1 MKKILLALVMTFIV
15 AMLPSVVLAAPYYL
29 PAEVSST
36 ATDLIVI
43 TNPPSF
49 SSTQRS
55 VVFSGYGK
63 NGTNITLY
71 VYEGGSY
78 RQLTTYGAPVT
89 ANINASGVF
98 WKKVDFTSGNKKI
111 LIRAENSGR
120 VQYVKREV
128 AVFNPNLADKIK
140 GYSVNIPFA
149 LQNLIR

>member
-1 MKKILLALVMTFIV
+1 MKKLLLSFAVACIV
-15 AMLPSVVLAAPYYL
+15 ALMPVVSMAAPYYL
-29 PAEVSST
+29 PADVSST
-36 ATDLIVI
+36 ASDLIVI

-55 VVFSGYGK
+55 VVFCGYGK
-63 NGTNITLY
+63 SGTNVTLY
-71 VYEGGSY
+71 IYEGGSY
-78 RQLTTYGAPVT
+78 RQLTSYGAPVT

-111 LIRAENSGR
+111 FIRAENNGA

-140 GYSVNIPFA
+140 DFSVNISSE
-149 LQNLIR
+149 LQNVGS